1 MKQIALL
8 TFAVVALLTIPLVPT
23 TQAQDQMM
31 MSDTHTAVAT
41 FAGGCFWC
49 MEPPFQQL
57 DGVIDV
63 VAGFTGGSEKDPSYM
78 DVVNGRTGHRESA
91 QVTYDPSVVSYEKLL
106 YTYWRN
112 IDPTDKYG
120 QFADRGDHYKTAIF
134 YHNEE
139 QKRLAEESK
148 RELEKSGKF
157 DDPIVTEVLPV
168 TEFYKAEDYHQDYYK
183 KNPLHY
189 NAYKKGSGREGY
201 IKRTWKDEP
210 MDH

>member
-1 MKQIALL
+1 MIRQLLQVTLIAFSLI
-8 TFAVVALLTIPLVPT
+8 VVMT
-23 TQAQDQMM
+23 TPKNTHAQDVQVN
-31 MSDTHTAVAT
+31 DKNLAVAT

-63 VAGFTGGSEKDPSYM
+63 VAGFTGGSEKNPSYK

-148 RELEKSGKF
+148 RELEESGKF

-189 NAYKKGSGREGY
+189 NAYKVGSGRDGF
-201 IKRTWKDEP
+201 IKRTWKD
-210 MDH
+210 